1 MENKETKFITNK
13 EFKKWL
19 DGQKGLSAFSNISE
33 RVFKPVP
40 DFIGKE
46 AIAKVSRNKVLQR
59 IKSEN
64 DNIDPEDL
72 VDDFME
78 NGGLILSTKG
88 KNLYIESSSGSFYL
102 PRFCVK
108 IYI

>member
-1 MENKETKFITNK
+1 MKNEKSKFITNK
-13 EFKKWL
+13 EFKKWME
-19 DGQKGLSAFSNISE
+19 GQNGLSAFSNISE
-33 RVFKPVP
+33 RVFEPVP

-46 AIAKVSRNKVLQR
+46 AIAKVSRNKILQK

-64 DNIDPEDL
+64 DSIDPEDL

-78 NGGLILSTKG
+78 NGGLILSIKG

-108 IYI
+108 VDI

>member
-1 MENKETKFITNK
+1 
-13 EFKKWL
+13 L
-19 DGQKGLSAFSNISE
+19 QK
-33 RVFKPVP
+33 
-40 DFIGKE
+40 
-46 AIAKVSRNKVLQR
+46 

-64 DNIDPEDL
+64 DSIDPEDL

-108 IYI
+108 VDI